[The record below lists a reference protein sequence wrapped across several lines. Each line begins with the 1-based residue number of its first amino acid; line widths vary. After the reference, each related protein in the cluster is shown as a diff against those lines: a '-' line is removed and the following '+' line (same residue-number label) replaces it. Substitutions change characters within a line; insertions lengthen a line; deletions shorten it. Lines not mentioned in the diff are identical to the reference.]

1 MVASRNAHI
10 FILSCLLTVSR
21 PGGGGG
27 DYLLQMPENTNLV
40 KRNAGPSLIPFEATN
55 LNRLK
60 IIHLERTGI
69 PCSI

>member
-1 MVASRNAHI
+1 MS
-10 FILSCLLTVSR
+10 LKSR
-21 PGGGGG
+21 PCQIEK
-27 DYLLQMPENTNLV
+27 YYVLRMSEITNLV
-40 KRNAGPSLIPFEATN
+40 KRSAGPSLMPFEATN